1 MSAMERDKRRELERL
16 AADREALRHRE
27 EEVIDEI
34 RELEWQMEQR
44 QRQGDEDR
52 QRMRDR
58 INDITAMENPR
69 RKEIEFAKQRGEQ
82 ISMLQNKRDLLERD
96 RKRIME
102 DLDKVRQGDMSSL
115 RKNEASRW
123 VANDIL

>member
-1 MSAMERDKRRELERL
+1 MERDKRRELERL

-52 QRMRDR
+52 QRMRDH

-102 DLDKVRQGDMSSL
+102 DLDKVKQGDMSSL

>member
-1 MSAMERDKRRELERL
+1 
-16 AADREALRHRE
+16 
-27 EEVIDEI
+27 
-34 RELEWQMEQR
+34 
-44 QRQGDEDR
+44 
-52 QRMRDR
+52 MRDR

-102 DLDKVRQGDMSSL
+102 DLDKVKQGDMSSL

>member
-1 MSAMERDKRRELERL
+1 
-16 AADREALRHRE
+16 
-27 EEVIDEI
+27 
-34 RELEWQMEQR
+34 
-44 QRQGDEDR
+44 
-52 QRMRDR
+52 MRDR

-102 DLDKVRQGDMSSL
+102 DLDKVKQGDMSSL

-123 VANDIL
+123 VANDILLRPPSIAAVDISRVKLDPAIRDKLLSDQIGLRP